1 MPKVMLIDDDPAIL
15 SLLQALLEFE
25 GFQVKQLNG
34 EGEQDEVL
42 GQIYYEKPDLLLLD
56 VHLHHI
62 NGLDLLHL
70 IRTDEGLDSIRVLM
84 SSGMELS
91 SKCTQE
97 GADGFILKPYMPDE
111 LVKKIQIILGA

>member
-1 MPKVMLIDDDPAIL
+1 MPKVMLVDDDVTIL
-15 SLLQALLEFE
+15 SLLQTLLELE
-25 GFQVKQLNG
+25 GFQVLQLNG
-34 EGEQDEVL
+34 EGKPDEIL
-42 GQIYYEKPDLLLLD
+42 GVFHREKPDLVLLD

-62 NGLDLLHL
+62 SGFDLLHL
-70 IRTDEGLDSIRVLM
+70 IRQDEELDSVRILM

-111 LVKKIQIILGA
+111 LVKKIQIILSA